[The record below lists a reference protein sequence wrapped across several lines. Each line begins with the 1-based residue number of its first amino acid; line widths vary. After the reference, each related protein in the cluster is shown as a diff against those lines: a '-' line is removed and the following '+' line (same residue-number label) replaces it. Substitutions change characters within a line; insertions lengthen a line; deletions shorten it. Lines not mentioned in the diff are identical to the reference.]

1 MEKTEIDE
9 IIEELTSAGPV
20 LKLAIKVYKSMPEGK
35 DKEDLKFCIK
45 EAKTQLQ
52 KLDVI
57 LEDVQMDLEAIE
69 VEKELDKMKSIRYN

>member
-20 LKLAIKVYKSMPEGK
+20 LKLAIKVYTSMPEGK

-69 VEKELDKMKSIRYN
+69 VEKELDKMNSIRYN

>member
-20 LKLAIKVYKSMPEGK
+20 LALAIKVYKSMPEGK
-35 DKEDLKFCIK
+35 DKDDLAFCIK
-45 EAKTQLQ
+45 EAQAQLQ

-57 LEDVQMDLEAIE
+57 LEDMQMDLETLE
-69 VEKELDKMKSIRYN
+69 VEKELDKMNSIRYN